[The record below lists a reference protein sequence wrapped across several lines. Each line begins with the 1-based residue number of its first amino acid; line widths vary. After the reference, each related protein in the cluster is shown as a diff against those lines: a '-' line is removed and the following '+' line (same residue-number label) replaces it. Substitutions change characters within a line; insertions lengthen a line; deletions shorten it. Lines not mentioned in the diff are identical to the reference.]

1 MNGFRTTLAIA
12 LIAGAG
18 LRAQELPDPKVI
30 GDIVEQARI
39 MAEDAKRQAAE
50 MSGLDLSSLA
60 HLKADLA
67 MLAQEAPPAPKPPL
81 VRAPI
86 PSPYAGKNRTFVFS
100 GSYDRG
106 ISDLDQ
112 RKYDDAIAVFD
123 RIIEAK
129 TDRSDG
135 ALYWKAYALNRLG
148 RSNDALA
155 AIATLRRDYAGSHWL
170 GDAQV
175 LEAEVKQNAGHPV
188 SPADETNEDIKLM
201 ALNSLM
207 NADPDRAMPL
217 LENLLKSTSSIRL
230 KERALFV
237 LTQSKSP
244 KAEQIL
250 TDYAK
255 GAGNPDLQLRAI
267 RYIGQ
272 SRSPES
278 QQRLVT
284 IYNSTTDA
292 TVKKEIIQAL
302 MASGANDKLLELGR
316 SEKDPNL
323 KNTIIQNLSVTRGTS
338 AETLVSLYTA
348 ESDQRTKRTIIDG
361 LHSRNDAKPLIE
373 IARKES
379 DPTMKKYIVEHL
391 STMRGNK
398 DATDYMMELLK

>member
-18 LRAQELPDPKVI
+18 LKAQELPDPQIV
-30 GDIVEQARI
+30 GDIVEQARK
-39 MAEDAKRQAAE
+39 MAEDTNRKAAE
-50 MSGLDLSSLA
+50 MSDLDLSGLA
-60 HLKADLA
+60 RLKSDLA
-67 MLAQEAPPAPKPPL
+67 MLAQEAPQPPKPPL
-81 VRAPI
+81 VRGPI
-86 PSPYAGKNRTFVFS
+86 PSPYASGNRTFVFS
-100 GSYDRG
+100 GAYDQGTR
-106 ISDLDQ
+106 DLDQ
-112 RKYDDAIAVFD
+112 RKYDEAIAIFD
-123 RIIEAK
+123 HIVAAK
-129 TDRSDG
+129 ADRADG

-148 RSNDALA
+148 KSDEALA
-155 AIATLRRDYAGSHWL
+155 AIATLRRDYAGSRWL

-207 NADPDRAMPL
+207 NADPDRALPL

-244 KAEQIL
+244 KAEQVL

-267 RYIGQ
+267 RYIGM
-272 SRSPES
+272 SRTPES

-284 IYNSTTDA
+284 IYNATTDA
-292 TVKKEIIQAL
+292 AVKKEIVQAL
-302 MASGANDKLLELGR
+302 MVSGASDKLLELGR
-316 SEKDPNL
+316 AEKDPNF
-323 KNTIIQNLSVTRGTS
+323 KMMIIQNLSVIKGTS
-338 AETLVSLYTA
+338 AETLVGLYT
-348 ESDQRTKRTIIDG
+348 SDSDPRTKRAIIDG
-361 LHSRNDAKPLIE
+361 LHARNDARPLIE

-391 STMRGNK
+391 STMRNNK